1 MILNRII
8 AGMLVILICIGIAGA
23 STLNV
28 GQGQTYS
35 TIQSAIDASEA
46 GDLISVSE
54 GTYYENVILSKGS
67 IAIIGKNKEKTII
80 DGKKTGS
87 VIRIETDDVTISGF
101 TIQNNGGSG
110 KNDGGISLYNANN
123 NMIANSIFS
132 NNTAGI
138 TISSSSNNNVIAGN
152 IIRSNF
158 REGIKLSSCLDN
170 KIYDNQIEKNQI
182 GIYADSAR
190 TTQIY
195 SNNLFENKD
204 QVYDNSGLNTYDDG
218 KSGNYWSNHKKT
230 GPYNILLGGAKAVD
244 NYPLSNPVTI
254 KDVEI
259 SLPAQKTQEDKP
271 SADAKKS
278 TPGFIGFELLLLIIA
293 IGFSGNRAIRKH

>member
-1 MILNRII
+1 MIFNRITLGI
-8 AGMLVILICIGIAGA
+8 LVIIICIEVAGA

-46 GDLISVSE
+46 GDVISVSE
-54 GTYYENVILSKGS
+54 GTYYENVLLTKGS

-87 VIRIETDDVTISGF
+87 VVRIETNDVTISGF

-110 KNDGGISLYNANN
+110 KDDGGISLYNANN
-123 NMIANSIFS
+123 NMIANSIFTS
-132 NNTAGI
+132 NTAGI
-138 TISSSSNNNVIAGN
+138 TISSSSNNNIVAGN
-152 IIRSNF
+152 IIVSNF
-158 REGIKLSSCLDN
+158 REGIKLYSCLDN
-170 KIYDNQIEKNQI
+170 KIYNNQIEKNQI

-190 TTQIY
+190 VTQVY
-195 SNNLFENKD
+195 PNNFVENKD
-204 QVYDNSGLNTYDDG
+204 QAYDNSGLNTYDDG

-230 GPYNILLGGAKAVD
+230 GPYDILGGAKAVD
-244 NYPLSNPVTI
+244 SFPLSNPVTI

-259 SLPAQKTQEDKP
+259 TLPAQKSQEDK
-271 SADAKKS
+271 SAADVNKS
-278 TPGFIGFELLLLIIA
+278 IPGFIGFELLLLITA
-293 IGFSGNRAIRKH
+293 IGFSGKLSFRKP